1 MNKSS
6 DSIKAAQLRKH
17 KAVATGLFLLM
28 VATYVLSTWLLKS
41 RSDVWLGYLKAFSEA
56 AMVGALADWFAVTAL
71 FHHPLGIP
79 IPHTNLIE
87 NRKKSI
93 GDNLGGFVV
102 SNFLNAAAIRPYIQK
117 LNTSALLIQWL
128 GSEKNTGI
136 LVTELSRI
144 LKDVV
149 QNADDTA
156 VTGFISNKSRE
167 LLKEIKLNEVLAS
180 GLDMIIERGDHVRIL
195 DYLVNKL
202 RQYVAA
208 NEAMVRQR
216 VKKESH
222 FLIPGF
228 VDNIIASKI
237 TNGLAR
243 YLDEIETDPNH
254 KMRHELNGQLTRFI
268 NDVRTS
274 PKWQQEL
281 QEIKEMILHSD
292 KIQQYAS
299 TIWKQLQ
306 TGIIND
312 LEGQQSAIRLYL
324 KKNLLEMVTSL
335 KQDEAMQQKLNAW
348 VRQNAYKYILRN
360 TAKAGELIS
369 NTVGNWEGK
378 ELSNKLE
385 LEVGKDL
392 QFIRIN
398 GTLVG
403 GLVGL
408 IIYTITR
415 FIAHS

>member
-1 MNKSS
+1 MNTESDLTKS
-6 DSIKAAQLRKH
+6 AQLRKH
-17 KAVATGLFLLM
+17 KIIATGLFLLM
-28 VATYVLSTWLLKS
+28 AAIYVLSAWLLKNHS
-41 RSDVWLGYLKAFSEA
+41 YTWLGYLKAFSEA

-102 SNFLNAAAIRPYIQK
+102 SNFLNAATIRPYIRK
-117 LNTSALLIQWL
+117 LNISTLLIQWL

-136 LVTELSRI
+136 LVTEISRI
-144 LKDVV
+144 AKDVI
-149 QNADDTA
+149 QNADDKA
-156 VTGFISNKSRE
+156 VTGFISNKSKE
-167 LLKEIKLNEVLAS
+167 LLQEIKLNEVLAS
-180 GLDMIIERGDHVRIL
+180 GLDIIMKRGDQARIL

-202 RQYVAA
+202 RNYVTD
-208 NEAMVRQR
+208 NEAMVRER

-228 VDNIIASKI
+228 VDNMIASKI

-243 YLDEIETDPNH
+243 YLHEIETNPNH
-254 KMRHELNGQLTRFI
+254 KIRHEVNEQLTQFI

-281 QEIKEMILHSD
+281 QQIKDMILSGD
-292 KIQQYAS
+292 KIQQYAFS
-299 TIWKQLQ
+299 IWKHLQ
-306 TGIIND
+306 AGIIND
-312 LEGQQSAIRLYL
+312 LEAQESAIQLYL
-324 KKNLLEMVTSL
+324 KKTLLEMVTNL
-335 KQDEAMQQKLNAW
+335 KQDEAMQHKLNAW
-348 VRQNAYKYILRN
+348 VRQQAYKYILQN
-360 TAKAGELIS
+360 TKKAGELIS
-369 NTVGNWEGK
+369 HTVGNWEGK

-408 IIYTITR
+408 VIYTITKL
-415 FIAHS
+415 IEHL

>member
-1 MNKSS
+1 MNKIS
-6 DSIKAAQLRKH
+6 DPIKAAQLRRH

-28 VATYVLSTWLLKS
+28 AAAYVLSAWLLKS
-41 RSDVWLGYLKAFSEA
+41 RSDIWLGYLKAFSEA

-87 NRKKSI
+87 NKKKSI

-102 SNFLNAAAIRPYIQK
+102 SNFLNAATIRPYIKK
-117 LNTSALLIQWL
+117 LNTSALLTQWL
-128 GSEKNTGI
+128 GNEKNTGI
-136 LVTELSRI
+136 LVTEISRI
-144 LKDVV
+144 VKDVI
-149 QNADDTA
+149 QNADDKA
-156 VTGFISNKSRE
+156 VTGFISNKSKE
-167 LLKEIKLNEVLAS
+167 LLKEIKLNETLAS
-180 GLDMIIERGDHVRIL
+180 GLDIIMERGDQARIL

-202 RQYVAA
+202 RNYVAA
-208 NEAMVRQR
+208 NEAMVRER

-228 VDNIIASKI
+228 VDNMIASKI

-254 KMRHELNGQLTRFI
+254 KIRQEVNEQLTRFI

-281 QEIKEMILHSD
+281 QEIKDMILSGD

-299 TIWKQLQ
+299 SIWKHLQ
-306 TGIIND
+306 AGIISD
-312 LEGQQSAIRLYL
+312 LDAQESAIQLYL
-324 KKNLLEMVTSL
+324 KKTLLEMVTNL
-335 KQDEAMQQKLNAW
+335 KQDKAMQQKLNAW
-348 VRQNAYKYILRN
+348 VRQQAYKYILRN

-408 IIYTITR
+408 VIYTITR
-415 FIAHS
+415 FIEHS

>member
-1 MNKSS
+1 MNKVN
-6 DSIKAAQLRKH
+6 DQVKAAQLRRH

-28 VATYVLSTWLLKS
+28 AVVYVLSAWLLKS
-41 RSDVWLGYLKAFSEA
+41 HNHTWLGYLKAFSEA

-102 SNFLNAAAIRPYIQK
+102 SNFLNATTIRPYIGK
-117 LNTSALLIQWL
+117 LNISTLLIQWL

-136 LVTELSRI
+136 LVTEISRI
-144 LKDVV
+144 AKDVI
-149 QNADDTA
+149 QNAEDKA
-156 VTGFISNKSRE
+156 VTGFISNKSKE

-180 GLDMIIERGDHVRIL
+180 GLEIIMKRGDQVRIL

-202 RQYVAA
+202 RNYVTD
-208 NEAMVRQR
+208 NEAMVKER

-228 VDNIIASKI
+228 VDNMIASKI
-237 TNGLAR
+237 THGLAK
-243 YLDEIETDPNH
+243 YMHEIETDPNH
-254 KMRHELNGQLTRFI
+254 KIRNEVNEQLTRFI
-268 NDVRTS
+268 NDIRTN

-281 QEIKEMILHSD
+281 QEIKDMILNGD
-292 KIQQYAS
+292 KIQQYAFS
-299 TIWKQLQ
+299 IWKHLQ
-306 TGIIND
+306 SGIIND
-312 LEGQQSAIRLYL
+312 LEAQESAIQLYL
-324 KKNLLEMVTSL
+324 KKTLLEMATNL
-335 KQDEAMQQKLNAW
+335 KQDEAMQHKLNAW
-348 VRQNAYKYILRN
+348 VRQHAYKYILQN
-360 TAKAGELIS
+360 TKKAGELIS
-369 NTVGNWEGK
+369 HTVGNWEGK

-408 IIYTITR
+408 VIYTITK
-415 FIAHS
+415 FIEHL